1 VARRSSRVDSDAEY
15 DEYDEYDSEYDYVG
29 AYAEEET
36 PSRKA
41 RQTRDEPKRQ
51 SRTRSARGAPRAP
64 KRGFVRRLFRKLFL
78 GGLGFLVLLVGVG
91 YLYVRFAPVPPDK
104 FPVQTTFIFDAN
116 GQRLAALSAGEN
128 REVLAIADIPLVL
141 QNAVVAAE
149 DRSFYRHRGVDPR
162 GIARAVWQ
170 AVRHRGRQGGSTI
183 TQQYVKNVYVGRE
196 ATFSRKLKEAA
207 IAIKLEQKLT
217 KDQILE
223 RYLNTIYFGRGAY
236 GVQAASRAYFGTPV
250 SKLDLPKAAYLAAV
264 IRSPE
269 HTDAIKDPDVAKRRR
284 DSVLAAMLDTGTITP
299 AQATSATTVALA
311 GPGGVRPRNVRG
323 TVYDYPKIGTQWFVD
338 AVRKEL
344 VDRFGEQ
351 VVQTQ
356 GLKVKTSLDLKIQK
370 RAYEAA
376 YRELLPK
383 ADDPS
388 AAVVVLDHD
397 AHVKALVG
405 GRSWADSKVNL
416 ALGSEG
422 GGEGRAA
429 GSVFKPF
436 VLAAMVHNG
445 FSLESAFR
453 GPATI
458 TIPSTDGGEDWVVRN
473 TGRESYGTTN
483 MVDATRLSINTV
495 FAQAATAADIGP
507 ERIAEAAEA
516 AGIKSP
522 LAKVPS
528 IALGTSNVSPI
539 EVANAYLTFANHGIR
554 STPSFVLSVT
564 TADGRSLPIDQPSTS
579 EAMTAAEAD
588 AITNVLRG
596 VVRDGTGRAAAVPG
610 REIAGKTGTTNDYR
624 DAWFVGYS
632 PKECCVTAVWMGYPD
647 SQQAMTNVH
656 GIKVSGGTL
665 PARLFSRVMAVATA
679 KGGTFAKAPK
689 FTGELLEG
697 AARASADS
705 GDSGSETRKST
716 KRRRTTVAVEETEAP
731 APVEAGG
738 ETVETVVVPP
748 PEPDVVETAPTVP
761 PEPAAGEATPEPE
774 TPTG

>member
-1 VARRSSRVDSDAEY
+1 VARRSNNDHDDYNDSDG
-15 DEYDEYDSEYDYVG
+15 DEEVDNENEGRYRRNRRIS
-29 AYAEEET
+29 
-36 PSRKA
+36 SR
-41 RQTRDEPKRQ
+41 RNQFP
-51 SRTRSARGAPRAP
+51 PH
-64 KRGFVRRLFRKLFL
+64 RGFVRRVIRRLFL
-78 GGLGFLVLLVGVG
+78 GGLGFLLLLLAAG
-91 YLYVRFAPVPPDK
+91 YLYVRFAPVPQDK
-104 FPVQTTFIFDAN
+104 FPVQTSFIFDAN
-116 GQRLAALSAGEN
+116 GQRLAAISAGEN
-128 REVLAIADIPLVL
+128 REVLSIGDIPLVL

-149 DRSFYRHRGVDPR
+149 DRSFYRHSGVDPR
-162 GIARAVWQ
+162 GIGRALWQ
-170 AVRHRGRQGGSTI
+170 VVRHRGRQGGSTI

-196 ATFSRKLKEAA
+196 PTFSRKLKEAA
-207 IAIKLEQKLT
+207 IAVKLEQKLT

-236 GVQAASRAYFGTPV
+236 GVQAASRAYFGTAV

-284 DSVLAAMLDTGTITP
+284 DSVLTAMLATGTITDS
-299 AQATSATTVALA
+299 QATTASAVPLA

-376 YRELLPK
+376 YSELLPK
-383 ADDPS
+383 PDDPS
-388 AAVVVLDHD
+388 AAVVVLDHL

-405 GRSWADSKVNL
+405 GRSWNDSKVNL
-416 ALGSEG
+416 ALGAEG

-436 VLAAMVHNG
+436 VLAAMLRNG

-453 GPATI
+453 GPASI

-473 TGRESYGTTN
+473 TGKESFGTTN

-495 FAQAATAADIGP
+495 FAQAATAPEIGP
-507 ERIAEAAEA
+507 DRIAEAAEL
-516 AGIKSP
+516 AGVKSE
-522 LAKVPS
+522 LTKVPS
-528 IALGTSNVSPI
+528 IALGTSTVSPI
-539 EVANAYLTFANHGIR
+539 EVANSYLTFANHGIR

-564 TADGRSLPIDQPSTS
+564 TADGRSLPINEPSTT
-579 EAMTAAEAD
+579 EAFTKAEAD

-632 PKECCVTAVWMGYPD
+632 PKDCCVTAVWMGYPD
-647 SQQAMTNVH
+647 DQRAMTNVH

-665 PARLFSRVMAVATA
+665 PARLFSRVMAVATTN
-679 KGGTFAKAPK
+679 GGSFAKAPK

-697 AARASADS
+697 ASRASAKGS
-705 GDSGSETRKST
+705 GGSGGSTKST
-716 KRRRTTVAVEETEAP
+716 RRRRTSVSSLETAAP
-731 APVEAGG
+731 VPVEAGG
-738 ETVETVVVPP
+738 ETVETVETVVVPP
-748 PEPDVVETAPTVP
+748 PVPDVVETAPTV
-761 PEPAAGEATPEPE
+761 ATPEPTVAQSRAAPE
-774 TPTG
+774 STPTG

>member
-1 VARRSSRVDSDAEY
+1 VARRSNEGEDYEHYDDYDNEDAGRRKSSRMS
-15 DEYDEYDSEYDYVG
+15 S
-29 AYAEEET
+29 
-36 PSRKA
+36 SR
-41 RQTRDEPKRQ
+41 QQ
-51 SRTRSARGAPRAP
+51 SRPQSRPRRGFLR
-64 KRGFVRRLFRKLFL
+64 RFVRRLFL
-78 GGLGFLVLLVGVG
+78 GGLGFLVLLLAAG
-91 YLYVRFAPVPPDK
+91 YLYVRFAPVPQDK
-104 FPVQTTFIFDAN
+104 FPVQTSFIFDAN

-128 REVLAIADIPLVL
+128 REVVSISDIPLVL

-149 DRSFYRHRGVDPR
+149 DRSFYRHSGVDPR
-162 GIARAVWQ
+162 GIGRALWQ
-170 AVRHRGRQGGSTI
+170 VVRHRGRQGGSTI

-196 ATFSRKLKEAA
+196 PTFSRKLKEAA
-207 IAIKLEQKLT
+207 IAVKLEQKLT

-236 GVQAASRAYFGTPV
+236 GVQAASRAYFGAAV

-284 DSVLAAMLDTGTITP
+284 DSVLTAMLATGTITE
-299 AQATSATTVALA
+299 AQATTASAVPLA

-376 YRELLPK
+376 YNELLPES
-383 ADDPS
+383 DDPS
-388 AAVVVLDHD
+388 AAVVVLDHE

-405 GRSWADSKVNL
+405 GRSWNDSKVNL
-416 ALGSEG
+416 ALGVEG

-436 VLAAMVHNG
+436 VLAAMLRNG

-453 GPATI
+453 GPASI

-473 TGRESYGTTN
+473 TGKESFGTTN

-495 FAQAATAADIGP
+495 FAQAATAPEIGP
-507 ERIAEAAEA
+507 DRIAEAAEL
-516 AGIKSP
+516 AGVKSP

-528 IALGTSNVSPI
+528 IALGTSTVSPI
-539 EVANAYLTFANHGIR
+539 EVANSYLTFANHGIR

-564 TADGRSLPIDQPSTS
+564 TADGRSLPINQPSTT
-579 EAMTAAEAD
+579 EAFSKDEAD

-596 VVRDGTGRAAAVPG
+596 VVRNGTGRAAAVPG

-632 PKECCVTAVWMGYPD
+632 PKDCCVTAVWMGYPD
-647 SQQAMTNVH
+647 DQRAMTNVH

-665 PARLFSRVMAVATA
+665 PARLFSRVMAVATVN
-679 KGGTFAKAPK
+679 GGSFAKAPK

-697 AARASADS
+697 ASRASAK
-705 GDSGSETRKST
+705 DSGSSGGSIKST
-716 KRRRTTVAVEETEAP
+716 KRRRTPVSSPETA
-731 APVEAGG
+731 APVPVEVGAQ
-738 ETVETVVVPP
+738 TVETVDPAATVVVASPI
-748 PEPDVVETAPTVP
+748 PDVVETAPTVAA
-761 PEPAAGEATPEPE
+761 PEPTIAQPPVSPESA
-774 TPTG
+774 PTG

>member
-1 VARRSSRVDSDAEY
+1 VARRSKGDADDFEEYEDLDEDEVRDSRA
-15 DEYDEYDSEYDYVG
+15 
-29 AYAEEET
+29 
-36 PSRKA
+36 SRQKNG
-41 RQTRDEPKRQ
+41 RRRQ
-51 SRTRSARGAPRAP
+51 SSSQRGV
-64 KRGFVRRLFRKLFL
+64 VRRLFRKLFL
-78 GGLGFLVLLVGVG
+78 GGLVFFVLFVAVG
-91 YLYVRFAPVPPDK
+91 YLYVRFAPVPQDK
-104 FPVQTTFIFDAN
+104 FPVQTSFIFDAN

-128 REVLAIADIPLVL
+128 REVLSIADIPLIL

-162 GIARAVWQ
+162 GVGRALWQ
-170 AVRHRGRQGGSTI
+170 VVRHRGRQGGSTI

-196 ATFSRKLKEAA
+196 PTFSRKLKEAA
-207 IAIKLEQKLT
+207 IALKLEQKLT

-236 GVQAASRAYFGTPV
+236 GVQAASRAYFGTAV

-284 DSVLAAMLDTGTITP
+284 DSVLTAMLATGTITE
-299 AQATSATTVALA
+299 AQATSAAGVALV

-338 AVRKEL
+338 AVRQEL

-376 YRELLPK
+376 YNELLPK
-383 ADDPS
+383 SDDPS
-388 AAVVVLDHD
+388 AAVVVLDHE

-416 ALGSEG
+416 ALGTDG

-436 VLAAMVHNG
+436 VLAAMLRNG

-453 GPATI
+453 GPASI
-458 TIPSTDGGEDWVVRN
+458 TIPSTDGGVDWVVRN
-473 TGRESYGTTN
+473 TGKESYGTTN

-495 FAQAATAADIGP
+495 FAQAATSEEIGP
-507 ERIAEAAEA
+507 DRIAEAAEL
-516 AGIKSP
+516 AGVKSE

-528 IALGTSNVSPI
+528 IALGTSTVSPI
-539 EVANAYLTFANHGIR
+539 EVANSYLTFANHGIR

-564 TADGRSLPIDQPSTS
+564 TADGRSLPIDQPSTT
-579 EAMTAAEAD
+579 EAFSKDEAD
-588 AITNVLRG
+588 AITSVLRG

-610 REIAGKTGTTNDYR
+610 REIAGKTGTTNYYR

-647 SQQAMTNVH
+647 DQRAMTNVH

-665 PARLFSRVMAVATA
+665 PARLFSRVMAVATT
-679 KGGTFAKAPK
+679 KGGAFAKAPK

-697 AARASADS
+697 AARASANDES
-705 GDSGSETRKST
+705 GASSGGVAKST
-716 KRRRTTVAVEETEAP
+716 KRRRATGNSPEKTAAP
-731 APVEAGG
+731 APIEAGG
-738 ETVETVVVPP
+738 VTVETVSAVETVVVPP
-748 PEPDVVETAPTVP
+748 PTPDVVETAPTVVP
-761 PEPAAGEATPEPE
+761 TVPAPEPQPEPTAVPEPAPNG
-774 TPTG
+774 